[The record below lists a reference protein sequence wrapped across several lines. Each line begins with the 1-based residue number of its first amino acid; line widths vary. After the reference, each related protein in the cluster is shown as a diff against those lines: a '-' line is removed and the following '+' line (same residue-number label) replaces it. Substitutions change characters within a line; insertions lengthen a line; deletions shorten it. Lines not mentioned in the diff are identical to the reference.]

1 MEVRT
6 TRFGTLE
13 IAPERIIKFPKGLL
27 GFESFTQFCLL
38 QPNDDACF
46 YWLQSLDDPALAFV
60 VTDPNMFVPEF
71 AVPIREEQAE
81 SLGLAKLEDA
91 QIFVIVNKIS
101 NKLTANMQGPLV
113 VNTVARVAEQFVLA
127 EKKWTT
133 RHELM
138 TITEPAAKASA

>member
-113 VNTVARVAEQFVLA
+113 INTKTRRGVQVVNQDRR
-127 EKKWTT
+127 WTT
-133 RHELM
+133 RHPLVS
-138 TITEPAAKASA
+138 IPAGSEFVN

>member
-6 TRFGTLE
+6 TRFGNLE
-13 IAPERIIKFPKGLL
+13 IAPERVIRFPKGLL
-27 GFESFTQFCLL
+27 GFESYTQFCLL

-46 YWLQSLDDPALAFV
+46 FWLQSLDDPALAFV
-60 VTDPNMFVPEF
+60 VTDPVLFVPEF

-81 SLGLAKLEDA
+81 SLGLARLEDA

-113 VNTVARVAEQFVLA
+113 VNTVGRVAEQFVLA

-133 RHELM
+133 RHELL
-138 TITEPAAKASA
+138 TLEEPAAKASA

>member
-1 MEVRT
+1 MTSEDIFKALQAQ
-6 TRFGTLE
+6 FGEETVFDFH
-13 IAPERIIKFPKGLL
+13 PESAKDR
-27 GFESFTQFCLL
+27 
-38 QPNDDACF
+38 DA
-46 YWLQSLDDPALAFV
+46 WLQVAPWEIEQVCEHLRDDPALAFV